1 MIDTISYAQSYN
13 QPTILIFSDSETGAG
28 CCVQAVEA
36 IGGRIVANENIGD
49 ALERL
54 DRQVAM
60 AAVFLEVTRDHGA
73 RLDQLLDRLDG
84 LARFEGVAVIVS
96 VPLSLIDIVA
106 ARTTNATTVIL
117 SEPSIND
124 RAAALALSLGEK
136 AMVFNDVSAE
146 IDVVRLRRLADEVS
160 RIARSLA
167 KISSHDSGE
176 AMMGGVR
183 HVQLAFAIQP
193 PEMPSAATL
202 RQFIRLRRLRDSY
215 FDAALFADPAW
226 DMLLDLLAA
235 RIEEDRVAVSSL
247 CIAAAV
253 PPTTGLRWIKEMTD
267 RGLFER
273 HADPDDGRRIF
284 IRLSEPTALAMGRY
298 FAAVKK
304 LGVPI
309 I

>member
-1 MIDTISYAQSYN
+1 MYENEGQYDIN
-13 QPTILIFSDSETGAG
+13 QPSVLIFSDTQVGAND
-28 CCVQAVEA
+28 CADAVNSVS
-36 IGGRIVANENIGD
+36 GRIVANENLES
-49 ALERL
+49 ALARI

-60 AAVFLEVTRDHGA
+60 AAVFVDITRDHGVK
-73 RLDQLLDRLDG
+73 LDRLLDH
-84 LARFEGVAVIVS
+84 LDNIACDDGVAVIVS
-96 VPLSLIDIVA
+96 ASHGLIDIVS
-106 ARTTNATTVIL
+106 ARLASSGTVIL
-117 SEPSIND
+117 SDPTIND
-124 RAAALALSLGEK
+124 RAAALALALGEK
-136 AMVFNDVSAE
+136 ALVLNDVSAE

-167 KISSHDSGE
+167 KISSHDTSEVSIGE
-176 AMMGGVR
+176 VR
-183 HVQLAFAIQP
+183 DVQLAFASQP
-193 PEMPSAATL
+193 VEMPTSATL
-202 RQFIRLRRLRDSY
+202 RQLIRLRRLRDTF

-235 RIEEDRVAVSSL
+235 RMEEDRVAVSSL

-298 FAAVKK
+298 FAASKK
-304 LGVPI
+304 VGGLI